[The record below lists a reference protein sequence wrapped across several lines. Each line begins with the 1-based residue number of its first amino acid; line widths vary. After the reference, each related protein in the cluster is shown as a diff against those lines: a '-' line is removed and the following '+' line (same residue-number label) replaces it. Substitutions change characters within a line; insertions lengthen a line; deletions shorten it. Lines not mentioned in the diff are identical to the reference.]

1 MEVLVLFLR
10 PKKVVPIQRAS
21 GQTLKGHE
29 FALLSGIKYHSLYS
43 ALSHLKS
50 PCPLI
55 WGKEEGR
62 GLWGRGRN
70 DWVVA
75 GAG

>member
-29 FALLSGIKYHSLYS
+29 FALLSGIKYHVSL
-43 ALSHLKS
+43 LSPFPSQVSMS
-50 PCPLI
+50 PYMGEGGGEGPV
-55 WGKEEGR
+55 GEGEE
-62 GLWGRGRN
+62 
-70 DWVVA
+70 
-75 GAG
+75 